1 MKKNVIS
8 VRMST
13 YCLKLQQLN
22 MSGPSIFLTTS
33 NTQLY
38 KLSLLIQLTPKNIKI
53 KPKVRHQQIL
63 SKCKGYILN
72 YSNT

>member
-38 KLSLLIQLTPKNIKI
+38 KLSLLIQLTPKNIKLD
-53 KPKVRHQQIL
+53 KAEGKT
-63 SKCKGYILN
+63 ST
-72 YSNT
+72 NTTEM